1 MRCLVTGAAGFI
13 GSTLTD
19 RLLADGHDV
28 VGFDDF
34 STGQPEFL
42 AGAGQNPR
50 FRLIRGDALDAA
62 ALRPAVAGCDTVF
75 HLAAHADVR
84 SGFDDPRRDLERNLL
99 ATSNVLEAMR
109 AEGVARIAFTSS
121 GSVYGD
127 AAVPTPEDAPFPV
140 QTSLYGASKLACEG
154 LISAYAE
161 GYGFQGW
168 IFRLTSALGERYS
181 HGHVFDFYKKLR
193 ARPGT
198 IEVLGDGRQR
208 KAYVY
213 VRDCVEAIVLA
224 VSRARGRLTILN
236 VGGETCTVDESLGW
250 ICEALG
256 VDPRRSY
263 SGGARG
269 WVGDNPHVEL
279 DTRRLQ
285 ALGWRPATS
294 AREGVRR
301 TVRYLQASEWLLDR
315 R

>member
-84 SGFDDPRRDLERNLL
+84 SGLDDPRRDLERNLL

-154 LISAYAE
+154 LIAAYAE

-168 IFRLTSALGERYS
+168 ILRLTSALGERYS

-193 ARPGT
+193 ARKDA
-198 IEVLGDGRQR
+198 IDVLGDGRQR

-213 VRDCVEAIVLA
+213 VGDCVDAIVLA
-224 VSRARGRLTILN
+224 VARARDRVTILN

-263 SGGARG
+263 SGGRRG

-285 ALGWRPATS
+285 ALGWRPTTP

-301 TVRYLQASEWLLDR
+301 TVRYLQASEWLLQR